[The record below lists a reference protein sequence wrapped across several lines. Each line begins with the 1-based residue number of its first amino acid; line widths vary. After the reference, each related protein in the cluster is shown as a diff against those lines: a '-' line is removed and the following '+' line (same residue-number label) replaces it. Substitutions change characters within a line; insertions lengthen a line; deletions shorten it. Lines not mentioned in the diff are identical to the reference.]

1 MSLWVS
7 LGLSMCLH
15 VSLGLSMSL
24 PLPLSLS
31 FSGISINLVYY
42 ASLLL
47 RTFAFEIAAGGLG
60 PQVAPGAAQAPP
72 AHWGPN
78 QRVQGP
84 QPPHPICAD
93 PRPTLPTSLSA
104 PTAPRPWGPGEEMLY
119 YLEGEP
125 GQGSCTPSTC
135 SGPVVAPS
143 FHVSFPLPGQ
153 VRHPCLTS
161 RGHEPMPAVWQE

>member
-7 LGLSMCLH
+7 PYLSMSLRVSPGLSRSLH
-15 VSLGLSMSL
+15 VSPGLSMSL

-72 AHWGPN
+72 SPLGTQPEGAGPTTPTPHLC
-78 QRVQGP
+78 RP
-84 QPPHPICAD
+84 QTDPPNVSVS
-93 PRPTLPTSLSA
+93 T
-104 PTAPRPWGPGEEMLY
+104 Y
-119 YLEGEP
+119 
-125 GQGSCTPSTC
+125 GS
-135 SGPVVAPS
+135 
-143 FHVSFPLPGQ
+143 Q
-153 VRHPCLTS
+153 
-161 RGHEPMPAVWQE
+161 AVGTR